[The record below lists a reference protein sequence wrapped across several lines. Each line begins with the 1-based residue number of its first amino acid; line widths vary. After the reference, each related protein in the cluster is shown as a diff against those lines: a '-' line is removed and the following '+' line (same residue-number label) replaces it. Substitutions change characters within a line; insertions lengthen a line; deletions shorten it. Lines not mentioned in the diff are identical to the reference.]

1 MMAIRT
7 YLQFEKGKILEIG
20 KYDPVVSTDA
30 ATIESLKFL
39 LRYLIAADK
48 LSGKIHIESR
58 ESKLY
63 IRCDVKPKKYG
74 KLLMAELRGR
84 FDIMESV

>member
-1 MMAIRT
+1 MRPIRI
-7 YLQFEKGKILEIG
+7 YLLFEKGKILEIG
-20 KYDPVVSTDA
+20 KYDPVVSADA

-48 LSGKIHIESR
+48 LSGTIHIESR

-63 IRCDVKPKKYG
+63 IRCDVKPKKYEN
-74 KLLMAELRGR
+74 LLMAELKGR
-84 FDIMESV
+84 FDIMEIT